1 MARKKKQQEPRIG
14 HNGGPLT
21 ADRKKQ
27 LEGYISEVERWED
40 QKKIIVD
47 DIGLIYTA
55 AKDAGFDTKAMRLIV
70 KDRKIARDKREA
82 FEAIVDVYKHAL
94 GMLSDLPLG
103 QSSLQRAVSAF
114 GEPVPLTEEEKAKGY
129 TAAFVDEKGG
139 RVALGGYG
147 DAKQVDLEEAIRE
160 RGGADAAA

>member
-1 MARKKKQQEPRIG
+1 MARKKKAETPKIG

-27 LEGYISEVERWED
+27 LEGYIGEVERWEE

-55 AKDAGFDTKAMRLIV
+55 AKDAGFDTRAMRQIV
-70 KDRKIARDKREA
+70 KDRRVAKDKREA

-94 GMLSDLPLG
+94 GMLRDLPLG
-103 QSSLQRAVSAF
+103 EHALNSLQKQA
-114 GEPVPLTEEEKAKGY
+114 
-129 TAAFVDEKGG
+129 D
-139 RVALGGYG
+139 ALIDGM
-147 DAKQVDLEEAIRE
+147 DKIKPAQVDLEEAI
-160 RGGADAAA
+160 AAKEPATA